1 MFFSFSRSSACAS
14 IFLFLQQ
21 EGESI
26 QVAETSRRRL
36 QYLYQDEEGV
46 HVMDTTT
53 FEQFAVPHT
62 AAARV
67 KDWLQDGLE
76 LYALMH
82 EDAPVVLDVPQG
94 PIEVSVA
101 SCAEARVSAAGGRKP
116 AVVNTGATVMV
127 PSFVQQGEAIIVN
140 PATGEFVRRA

>member
-1 MFFSFSRSSACAS
+1 M
-14 IFLFLQQ
+14 
-21 EGESI
+21 
-26 QVAETSRRRL
+26 AETSRRRL

-82 EDAPVVLDVPQG
+82 EDAPV
-94 PIEVSVA
+94 
-101 SCAEARVSAAGGRKP
+101 
-116 AVVNTGATVMV
+116 MV